1 MQKKNKV
8 FFPALAALVGGAVS
22 FPLALLAQ
30 WNPLDPKLMSSG
42 LPSNSIHNII
52 FTIFIWLLGI
62 FGFIGIIGF
71 VISGIMYLTAAGNDT
86 QITKAKDAM
95 KWSIIGVV
103 VGLVGLIIIQAVDA
117 ALRGLRFF

>member
-1 MQKKNKV
+1 MRKKNN
-8 FFPALAALVGGAVS
+8 FFSPALAALAGIAVS

-30 WNPLDPKLMSSG
+30 WNPMDPLLMTSG

-52 FTIFIWLLGI
+52 FTIFNWLLGI

-71 VISGIMYLTAAGNDT
+71 IISGILYLTAAGNDD
-86 QITKAKDAM
+86 QITKAKNAM

-103 VGLVGLIIIQAVDA
+103 VGLVGLVIIQAVDA
-117 ALRGLRFF
+117 ALSGLWFF